1 MYIMKEYFG
10 KHRLWVSLKHLF
22 TYQQMNDIL
31 HWFNWM
37 ILSSKRL
44 PTGRYITL
52 CWGTVLPTPLFSW
65 FLCML
70 WNSFQGFPL
79 LWPTTTKSS
88 NPWIICYF
96 LTHCS
101 YYYLVNYL
109 NKTEYSNLSQLLHYQ
124 QNAKN
129 MYYTI
134 YIWKCFLFSLSY

>member
-1 MYIMKEYFG
+1 MENTDFG
-10 KHRLWVSLKHLF
+10 YPLNIYSHSNKWM
-22 TYQQMNDIL
+22 TYCIDSIEWFCLQRDCQQVGIN
-31 HWFNWM
+31 
-37 ILSSKRL
+37 
-44 PTGRYITL
+44 ITL

-101 YYYLVNYL
+101 YYYLMNYL

-134 YIWKCFLFSLSY
+134 YIWKCSLFSLSY